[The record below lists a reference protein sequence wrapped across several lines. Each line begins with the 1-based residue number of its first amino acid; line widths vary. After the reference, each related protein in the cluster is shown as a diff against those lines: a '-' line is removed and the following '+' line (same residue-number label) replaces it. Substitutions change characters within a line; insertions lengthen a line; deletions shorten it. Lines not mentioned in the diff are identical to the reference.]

1 MSSKEIQKLKDEIE
15 ELKQKNRNQKE
26 AHEKEIQNLEK
37 KNCDLNDNLTIA
49 NQRLKKKKIR
59 DQNEAHED
67 QTQNQEQKNR
77 DQNEAHEDQTQNQ
90 EQTNHDQNEAHEDQ
104 TQNQEQKNRDQNE
117 AHEDQTQNQEQ
128 LLSTQF
134 DNLTVYNRMSLSPV
148 SVEKSQPCK
157 VWWCPIHSMF
167 ETFVDKFEASNKEDE
182 LVVNRAK
189 DRFRKW
195 KRKGKCCLHDRQN
208 KDRNNFAPPSNW
220 PK

>member
-90 EQTNHDQNEAHEDQ
+90 EQ
-104 TQNQEQKNRDQNE
+104 KNRDQNE
-117 AHEDQTQNQEQ
+117 AHEDQTQNQEQTNHDQNEAHEDQTQNPEQ

>member
-49 NQRLKKKKIR
+49 NQRLKKKKI
-59 DQNEAHED
+59 
-67 QTQNQEQKNR
+67 R

>member
-77 DQNEAHEDQTQNQ
+77 
-90 EQTNHDQNEAHEDQ
+90 DQNEAHEDQ

>member
-104 TQNQEQKNRDQNE
+104 TQNP
-117 AHEDQTQNQEQ
+117 EQ